1 MGVNIERRA
10 NLENWIIE
18 VMNSYGYIGILL
30 LIALENIFPPIPS
43 EVILT
48 FSGFLTTTSDAT
60 VIGVIIFSTIG
71 SVVGAIVLYGIG
83 LLLDVHRLEKIVDR
97 WGHILRLT
105 RKDIRKADAWFHK
118 FGVWAVLVGRLVPL
132 VRSLI
137 SIPAGMAHM
146 NFGVFLLFTT
156 IGSLIWNSILVN
168 VGAAVGSSWSTIA
181 GYMDTYSNVVVII
194 LAVLFVLFVMWF
206 IRSRKK

>member
-1 MGVNIERRA
+1 
-10 NLENWIIE
+10 LENWIIE
-18 VMNSYGYIGILL
+18 MMNSYGYIGILL

-60 VIGVIIFSTIG
+60 ITGVIIFSTIG
-71 SVVGAIVLYGIG
+71 SVVGAIILYGIG
-83 LLLDVHRLEKIVDR
+83 LLLNVHRLEKIVDR

-118 FGVWAVLVGRLVPL
+118 FGIWAVLVGRLVPL

-168 VGAAVGSSWSTIA
+168 VGAALGSSWSTVV
-181 GYMDTYSNVVVII
+181 GYMDTYSNIVVII
-194 LAVLFVLFVMWF
+194 LGALFLLFVFLYV
-206 IRSRKK
+206 RSRRK

>member
-1 MGVNIERRA
+1 M
-10 NLENWIIE
+10 ENWIIE

-194 LAVLFVLFVMWF
+194 LGVLFVLFVFWF

>member
-1 MGVNIERRA
+1 M
-10 NLENWIIE
+10 ENWIIE